1 MSSERII
8 TEEKQFDCHCE
19 AHSHE
24 GAAAVQATM
33 PNEDLLYD
41 LADFFKVLGDSTR
54 VRILMAL
61 DVSELCVCDL
71 ADALSMTKSA
81 VSHQLSKM
89 RGCSMI
95 TCEKRGKEVYYRLDD
110 HHVSTIFELSLTHIC
125 HRKEEEA

>member
-1 MSSERII
+1 M
-8 TEEKQFDCHCE
+8 EKTLARMPDAE
-19 AHSHE
+19 TLDRL
-24 GAAAVQATM
+24 ATFYKM
-33 PNEDLLYD
+33 I
-41 LADFFKVLGDSTR
+41 GDSTR
-54 VRILMAL
+54 CKILFAL
-61 DVSELCVCDL
+61 LEQPMCVCDL
-71 ADALSMTKSA
+71 ANVLSMTKSA